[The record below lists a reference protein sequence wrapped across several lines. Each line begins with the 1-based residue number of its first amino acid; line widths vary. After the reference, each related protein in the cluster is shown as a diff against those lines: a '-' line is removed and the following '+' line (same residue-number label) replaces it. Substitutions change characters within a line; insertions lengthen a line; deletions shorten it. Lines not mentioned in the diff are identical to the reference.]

1 MLDEVLGLVRA
12 SFQQKAVAVDV
23 ADHGAALFVR
33 GHRAQLGQ
41 ALAQLLSSLR
51 AAAGERNRIAIEG
64 HSSGGQVELR
74 FTIHGAAATGRSDDW
89 MASGMGFWVA
99 NRVFADHGGQLIEP
113 TEDGASGA
121 RTWRVVLPEA

>member
-1 MLDEVLGLVRA
+1 
-12 SFQQKAVAVDV
+12 
-23 ADHGAALFVR
+23 
-33 GHRAQLGQ
+33 
-41 ALAQLLSSLR
+41 
-51 AAAGERNRIAIEG
+51 
-64 HSSGGQVELR
+64 
-74 FTIHGAAATGRSDDW
+74 